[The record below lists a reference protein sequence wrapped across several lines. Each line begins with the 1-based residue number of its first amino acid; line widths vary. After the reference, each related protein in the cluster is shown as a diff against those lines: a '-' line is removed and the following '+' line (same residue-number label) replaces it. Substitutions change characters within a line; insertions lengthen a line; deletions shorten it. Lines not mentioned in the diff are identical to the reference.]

1 MNSAV
6 KTASSPYLSSQEF
19 LADKTS
25 LADYSFETYQ
35 LMKDENIS
43 FETVLIQGSITLGCI
58 KAKMLPNGL
67 YENAELIPLN
77 QR

>member
-25 LADYSFETYQ
+25 LADFCFETYQ

-43 FETVLIQGSITLGCI
+43 FETVLKISQKPTLRKFMKFPSPVQMPKI
-58 KAKMLPNGL
+58 
-67 YENAELIPLN
+67 IF
-77 QR
+77 